1 MAEVAHPPYAETPGA
16 APASPQVSFSELVDA
31 WKWREESEWALKR
44 YRELRAAFE
53 RDHGEILDAYLCK
66 SSGMAVAMTAVDPRP
81 ALLRRQRLHLYAETE
96 PLIRHHPEV
105 APVLHQYE
113 LRYVTV
119 QNALRGLSQRHLVN
133 WLFVCMRDLMIL
145 AAPSDQE
152 IVALSR
158 DELGR
163 FEAELGEMAAEY
175 DRAASSEARIVYLS
189 GMLSG
194 VAALCLLMVPIGLL
208 LSTVEVPVDMTF
220 FFGCLIAGALG
231 ALVSVVTRMSADK
244 FQLRHEVGRTYIR
257 HVAAFRPFVGSVF
270 GLLIYFALAGE
281 LIRQLAVPKGAAESF
296 AFYLVLAFAA
306 GFSERL
312 VKEVIRAA
320 EGPDEGSP
328 PDRTAPLKVELV
340 RSPEPPGAGAP
351 APPQPGA

>member
-1 MAEVAHPPYAETPGA
+1 
-16 APASPQVSFSELVDA
+16 
-31 WKWREESEWALKR
+31 
-44 YRELRAAFE
+44 
-53 RDHGEILDAYLCK
+53 
-66 SSGMAVAMTAVDPRP
+66 MAVAMSVVDPRP
-81 ALLRRQRLHLYAETE
+81 APLRRQRLEIHAEFE
-96 PLIRHHPEV
+96 PLIKDHPEV
-105 APVLHQYE
+105 SPVLHKAE
-113 LRYVTV
+113 LRYVSV
-119 QNALRGLSQRHLVN
+119 RNALSGLGQRHLVN
-133 WLFVCMRDLMIL
+133 WLFVWMRDLMIL
-145 AAPSDQE
+145 AAPSDHG
-152 IVALSR
+152 IVVLSR

-163 FEAELGEMAAEY
+163 FEAELEEMAAEY
-175 DRAASSEARIVYLS
+175 DRAASSEARIVYLG
-189 GMLSG
+189 GMLAG
-194 VAALCLLMVPIGLL
+194 VAALCVLMVPIGLL
-208 LSTVEVPVDMTF
+208 LSTVDVPVDLTF

-244 FQLRHEVGRTYIR
+244 FQVRHEVGRTYIR
-257 HVAAFRPFVGSVF
+257 RVAAFRPFVGSVF

-281 LIRQLAVPKGAAESF
+281 LIRQLAVPTGAAESF